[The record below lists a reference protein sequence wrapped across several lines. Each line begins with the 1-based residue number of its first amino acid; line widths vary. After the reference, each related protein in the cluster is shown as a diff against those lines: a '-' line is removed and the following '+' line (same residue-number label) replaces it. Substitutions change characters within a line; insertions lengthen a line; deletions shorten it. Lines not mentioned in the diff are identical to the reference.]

1 MNGDKGLSI
10 TMTICILVYENSGK
24 PGCDQKYDDKS
35 FYVNF
40 YAVVDNNMDIFCWH
54 CLLVLYI
61 YI

>member
-40 YAVVDNNMDIFCWH
+40 YAVVANNMDIFC
-54 CLLVLYI
+54 
-61 YI
+61 